1 VCVSARFGKRLENFY
16 RSQAEQR
23 LVLLAETSSGRS
35 SVLEIQATAAELSSI
50 KAIFIFLPVFKW
62 VFLNGTGQAVSISE
76 NLFLL
81 SGATVSGC
89 IGLITIFLFKKRKV
103 QKRLIILN
111 ILLTIGVFVAQYYLI
126 EIYKKDIGIVQG
138 DWQMTAILPLFILVF
153 HVFAYRGIAADEKLL
168 SSADRMR

>member
-1 VCVSARFGKRLENFY
+1 MI
-16 RSQAEQR
+16 QR
-23 LVLLAETSSGRS
+23 
-35 SVLEIQATAAELSSI
+35 IQTLWLFLSTACA
-50 KAIFIFLPVFKW
+50 AIFIFLPVYKG
-62 VFLNGTGQAVSISE
+62 VFLNGTWQAVSISE

>member
-1 VCVSARFGKRLENFY
+1 MI
-16 RSQAEQR
+16 QR
-23 LVLLAETSSGRS
+23 
-35 SVLEIQATAAELSSI
+35 IQTLWLFLSTACA
-50 KAIFIFLPVFKW
+50 AIFIFLPVYKG
-62 VFLNGTGQAVSISE
+62 VFLNGTWQAVSISE

-103 QKRLIILN
+103 QKRLIIVN

>member
-1 VCVSARFGKRLENFY
+1 MI
-16 RSQAEQR
+16 QR
-23 LVLLAETSSGRS
+23 
-35 SVLEIQATAAELSSI
+35 IQTLWLFLSTACAAL
-50 KAIFIFLPVFKW
+50 FIFLPVYKG
-62 VFLNGTGQAVSISE
+62 VFLNGTWQAVSISE

-126 EIYKKDIGIVQG
+126 EIYKKDIGIIQG

>member
-1 VCVSARFGKRLENFY
+1 MI
-16 RSQAEQR
+16 QR
-23 LVLLAETSSGRS
+23 
-35 SVLEIQATAAELSSI
+35 IQTLWLFLSTACAAL
-50 KAIFIFLPVFKW
+50 FIFLPVYKG
-62 VFLNGTGQAVSISE
+62 VFLNGTWQAVSISE

-81 SGATVSGC
+81 SGATISGC
-89 IGLITIFLFKKRKV
+89 IGLITIFLFKKRKL
-103 QKRLIILN
+103 QKRLILLN

-126 EIYKKDIGIVQG
+126 EIYKKDIGIIQG

>member
-1 VCVSARFGKRLENFY
+1 MI
-16 RSQAEQR
+16 QR
-23 LVLLAETSSGRS
+23 IQTLWLLLS
-35 SVLEIQATAAELSSI
+35 TACAAL
-50 KAIFIFLPVFKW
+50 FIFLPVYKGI
-62 VFLNGTGQAVSISE
+62 FLNGTWQVVSISE

-81 SGATVSGC
+81 SGATISGC
-89 IGLITIFLFKKRKV
+89 IGLITIFLFKKRKL
-103 QKRLIILN
+103 QKRLILLN

-126 EIYKKDIGIVQG
+126 EIYKKDIGIIQG

>member
-1 VCVSARFGKRLENFY
+1 MI
-16 RSQAEQR
+16 QR
-23 LVLLAETSSGRS
+23 IQTLWLLLS
-35 SVLEIQATAAELSSI
+35 TACAAL
-50 KAIFIFLPVFKW
+50 FIFLPVYKGI
-62 VFLNGTGQAVSISE
+62 FLNGTWQAVSISE

-81 SGATVSGC
+81 SGATISGC
-89 IGLITIFLFKKRKV
+89 IGLITIFLFKKRKL
-103 QKRLIILN
+103 QKRVILLN

-126 EIYKKDIGIVQG
+126 EIYKKDIGIIQG

>member
-1 VCVSARFGKRLENFY
+1 MI
-16 RSQAEQR
+16 QR
-23 LVLLAETSSGRS
+23 IQTLWLLLS
-35 SVLEIQATAAELSSI
+35 TACAAL
-50 KAIFIFLPVFKW
+50 FIYLPVYKGI
-62 VFLNGTGQAVSISE
+62 FLNGTWQAVSISE
-76 NLFLL
+76 YLFLL

-89 IGLITIFLFKKRKV
+89 IGLITIFLFKKRKA

-126 EIYKKDIGIVQG
+126 EIFKKDIGIIQG
-138 DWQMTAILPLFILVF
+138 DWEMTAILPLFILVF

>member
-1 VCVSARFGKRLENFY
+1 MI
-16 RSQAEQR
+16 QR
-23 LVLLAETSSGRS
+23 
-35 SVLEIQATAAELSSI
+35 IQTLWLFLSTACA
-50 KAIFIFLPVFKW
+50 AIFIFLPVYKG
-62 VFLNGTGQAVSISE
+62 VFLNGTWQAVSISE

-103 QKRLIILN
+103 QKRLIMLN

-126 EIYKKDIGIVQG
+126 EIYKKDIGIIQG

>member
-1 VCVSARFGKRLENFY
+1 MI
-16 RSQAEQR
+16 QR
-23 LVLLAETSSGRS
+23 
-35 SVLEIQATAAELSSI
+35 IQTLWLFLSTACAAL
-50 KAIFIFLPVFKW
+50 FIFLPVYKG
-62 VFLNGTGQAVSISE
+62 VFLNGTWQAVSISE

-126 EIYKKDIGIVQG
+126 EIYKKDIGIIQG

-153 HVFAYRGIAADEKLL
+153 HVFAYRGITADEKLL